1 MDMDN
6 HSPPPNSLSFAQDTP
21 PRSDVDEI
29 LRRKRK
35 AREYKVRQL
44 RFPSRRKLNHRFLKL
59 CMLAIAPL
67 DTFSRMRGLSTTI
80 STVILLRAHPPRP
93 LQASYFIEHYFHNV
107 PLTTISNQGLLSL
120 QTAQGKM

>member
-1 MDMDN
+1 MDMEN

-44 RFPSRRKLNHRFLKL
+44 KFPSRRKLNHRFLKL

-80 STVILLRAHPPRP
+80 STVILLRAHPRLYKLPT
-93 LQASYFIEHYFHNV
+93 S
-107 PLTTISNQGLLSL
+107 LSI
-120 QTAQGKM
+120 TSITYH